1 LKQRILFLLMRRD
14 VGLLQ
19 GEKFGGEQ
27 GTSMS
32 ATKETKQFTRS
43 FSHLLKRAVQYSVHL
58 YMDEV
63 GKTGLTHRQF
73 TVLSAV
79 DSNEGKSQTE
89 LVKITG
95 IDRSTLADL
104 VSRLMAQGYLQRRRS
119 KDDAR
124 TNAIRLTP
132 IGKKMLKASQTGAE
146 EIDKKMLAMF
156 QAADRRTV
164 VDCLGNLAIEMDKLD
179 AKQPAAEP
187 SKIKLRRKI

>member
-1 LKQRILFLLMRRD
+1 MGSK
-14 VGLLQ
+14 
-19 GEKFGGEQ
+19 EE
-27 GTSMS
+27 SMS
-32 ATKETKQFTRS
+32 GTKDQKQFSRS

-104 VSRLMAQGYLQRRRS
+104 VARLISQGYLQRRRS

-132 IGKKMLKASQTGAE
+132 VGKKMLKSSQSGAE
-146 EIDKKMLAMF
+146 EIDKKMLAMLS
-156 QAADRRTV
+156 AVDRRVV
-164 VDCLGNLAIEMDKLD
+164 VDGLSALAMEMDRLD
-179 AKQPAAEP
+179 EKQPEAAP
-187 SKIKLRRKI
+187 TKVKLRRKV